1 MIIITWEDYK
11 KEMPQIHLQSVF
23 SISLFLKQKVTTQA
37 YNKNFQMHALSKNP
51 RKCFI
56 FSIDSPFKFRNS
68 KIRKKK
74 IKAQSGTLDVA
85 KKKHPIHHALKT
97 SICSF
102 QISCHFNPTSWR
114 QKKKCMKRERML
126 VTLSLSRHYCS
137 IKQVWA
143 PQKIILSCNPCP
155 LPFTLPPS
163 TKGNPQESRREALV
177 N

>member
-74 IKAQSGTLDVA
+74 
-85 KKKHPIHHALKT
+85 KKHKVGRLMLQKR
-97 SICSF
+97 SI
-102 QISCHFNPTSWR
+102 Q
-114 QKKKCMKRERML
+114 
-126 VTLSLSRHYCS
+126 S
-137 IKQVWA
+137 IMH
-143 PQKIILSCNPCP
+143 
-155 LPFTLPPS
+155 
-163 TKGNPQESRREALV
+163 
-177 N
+177 